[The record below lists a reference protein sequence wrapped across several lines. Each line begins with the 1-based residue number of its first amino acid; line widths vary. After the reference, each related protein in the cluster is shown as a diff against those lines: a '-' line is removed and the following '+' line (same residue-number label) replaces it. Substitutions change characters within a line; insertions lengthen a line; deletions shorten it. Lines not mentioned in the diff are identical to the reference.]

1 MSLCCGL
8 PDVGPPGRGDLIA
21 EILLLEWAMFQA
33 VSQLGGGR
41 AACQENRA
49 GFELGRGAQFASWPD
64 PALRS
69 YLADLEEARR
79 CGRNLLAE
87 KYARMM
93 ERTSPE
99 EYSRLAHRIAPLA
112 PEAAA
117 RIDEI
122 VDVVLEWEETLAR
135 RYPHLLARGRPIRST
150 QDSPRT
156 TSLETYLRGELAT
169 CSPATLRLYAD
180 HVRAQQEA
188 GENGSE
194 RILAQL
200 MEGYG
205 FTSLDEA
212 NRRLAARR

>member
-8 PDVGPPGRGDLIA
+8 PEVGPPDRGDLIA

-33 VSQLGGGR
+33 VPQLGGGR
-41 AACQENRA
+41 AACQDDRA
-49 GFELGRGAQFASWPD
+49 GFELSRGAQFAAWPD
-64 PALRS
+64 VALRS
-69 YLADLEEARR
+69 YRADLEEARSS
-79 CGRNLLAE
+79 GRNLLAE

-93 ERTSPE
+93 ERTSPDE
-99 EYSRLAHRIAPLA
+99 HARLAHRLVPLA

-122 VDVVLEWEETLAR
+122 VGVVLEWEEALAR
-135 RYPHLLARGRPIRST
+135 RYPHVLAHGRPIRSS
-150 QDSPRT
+150 QDSRRT

-169 CSPATLRLYAD
+169 YSLATLRLYAD
-180 HVRAQQEA
+180 HVRARHAA

-194 RILAQL
+194 RILAHL

-205 FTSLDEA
+205 FASLDEA